1 MVGFYL
7 PEGVVVVLLAPR
19 GRIKKRKDFH
29 LSFSVPT
36 QEGCNIFGFMR
47 LQRPFRYIWFL
58 IGSILLSHFVAIGG

>member
-29 LSFSVPT
+29 LSFSYPPPQVVPV
-36 QEGCNIFGFMR
+36 MR
-47 LQRPFRYIWFL
+47 CVPVQPDFYTM
-58 IGSILLSHFVAIGG
+58 V